1 MLQIKPISTLP
12 QTASSAAF
20 PISVDGNKL
29 FFQFLDSTYFSQTP
43 RNSGGSIFK
52 LFPESNYFPPPLMV
66 QPGVRHHLSSG
77 SVVVCWQICLCALQF
92 IYNTTVRIFKKKKKK
107 QQTSD
112 HVTPLLK
119 TLQWLPPLVR
129 IKGKGHTVVYRAFLI
144 CPVSC
149 LTSSPPFLTAYTMAS
164 QFLENTQA
172 LSPQGVCTSCSL
184 GMECSH
190 PQMLAWLTPPPL
202 SLWLNVIFSLRPMW
216 ITLLIS
222 PGCLT
227 PSHS

>member
-107 QQTSD
+107 TTDIRSCYPPTQNFAVTS
-112 HVTPLLK
+112 PFSQNK
-119 TLQWLPPLVR
+119 RKGPYSRLQGLPNLPR
-129 IKGKGHTVVYRAFLI
+129 
-144 CPVSC
+144 
-149 LTSSPPFLTAYTMAS
+149 
-164 QFLENTQA
+164 
-172 LSPQGVCTSCSL
+172 
-184 GMECSH
+184 
-190 PQMLAWLTPPPL
+190 
-202 SLWLNVIFSLRPMW
+202 
-216 ITLLIS
+216 
-222 PGCLT
+222 
-227 PSHS
+227 